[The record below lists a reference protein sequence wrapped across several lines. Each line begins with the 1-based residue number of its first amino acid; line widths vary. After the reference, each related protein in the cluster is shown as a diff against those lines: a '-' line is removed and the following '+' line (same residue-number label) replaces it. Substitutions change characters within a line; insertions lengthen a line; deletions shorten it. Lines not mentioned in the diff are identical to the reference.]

1 MGRCHLVG
9 VRNGMAA
16 QRHPPSTIRD
26 IADSLGLHTSTVSRA
41 MNPGH
46 GVRVSAD
53 TIKRVRAAAAAVGY
67 VPNPWAASLR
77 TKSTKLIG
85 VVVPSMRDPIHAAV
99 CDAVEQ
105 AAYRAGYQSTF
116 VSSGDTL
123 AGQRSKA
130 EYLLERRVDGL
141 ILTDA
146 HRRNPF
152 VVGLKSRGVPF
163 VLAIRQ
169 AENVPAVAVDELH
182 GGALVARHLWEA
194 GHRSF
199 GVVGGMPHAST
210 AHDRVRG
217 FLDAIGALGG
227 DVSRDVTVVTSKFDV
242 EAGYR
247 ACQQLTDAGTGM
259 SAMFAVSDLLAIG
272 TMAALADAGRGYGRG
287 VAVVGYNNLPLA
299 ARLPIPLSSVYV
311 PLAQI
316 GRLAVAQLVGQFDGA
331 GSSSEQ
337 VLLQPRLLVRESS
350 CLKPD

>member
-1 MGRCHLVG
+1 MDMRRFRLMG
-9 VRNGMAA
+9 VRSGMAGK
-16 QRHPPSTIRD
+16 RHQPSSTIRD

-41 MNPGH
+41 MNPGP

-53 TIKRVRAAAAAVGY
+53 TINRVRAAAAAVGY

-85 VVVPSMRDPIHAAV
+85 VVVPSMTDPIHAAV

-105 AAYRAGYQSTF
+105 SAYRAGYQSTF

-123 AGQRSKA
+123 TGQRSKA

-141 ILTDA
+141 IFTDA

-152 VVGLKSRGVPF
+152 VVGLKSRGVAV
-163 VLAIRQ
+163 VLAIRK
-169 AENVPAVAVDELH
+169 ADKVPAVAVDELY
-182 GGALVARHLWEA
+182 GGALVAHHLWES
-194 GHRSF
+194 GHRTF

-217 FLDAIGALGG
+217 FQDAIQALGG
-227 DVSRDVTVVTSKFDV
+227 SVNTDVTVASSKFDV
-242 EAGYR
+242 EAGYH
-247 ACQQLTDAGTGM
+247 ACQRLIDGGTDM
-259 SAMFAVSDLLAIG
+259 SAIFAVSDLLAIG
-272 TMAALADAGRGYGRG
+272 AMAALADAGRGHGRG
-287 VAVVGYNNLPLA
+287 MAVVGYNNLPLA

-311 PLAQI
+311 PLAQL
-316 GRLAVAQLVGQFDGA
+316 GRLAVAQLVGQLDGA
-331 GSSSEQ
+331 GAPPEH

-350 CLKPD
+350 R